1 MCAVSAADPQ
11 SLFPGKHFI
20 STALE
25 VLETKTTMSGGL
37 ARRYL
42 QRAAMAGVIIGL
54 LYATFYAVLAAFDA
68 VQVGGSTLLPVGR
81 MVGAVVFGWAL
92 VFIYYSRSE
101 LLTSN
106 MMIVSIGAY
115 HRRTSW
121 GRALRML
128 GMCYAG
134 NLVGGLFVA
143 VLLRFSTLVDGAP
156 MDQMAASVAHKLAYV
171 TDGPAGWVDL
181 LLRAVL
187 CNFCIN
193 IAMLLVYNGL
203 IKDDLTKCLV
213 MIVSVFIFAFLGL
226 EHSVANTVLFSV
238 VGLQEGIALG
248 AAAGNL
254 AIALLGN
261 FIGGGLLIGLAYAY
275 VNDDS
280 QWLRQMTTTT
290 TAPGRG
296 AAARGTTADD
306 RAQGR
311 RSTPADQE

>member
-1 MCAVSAADPQ
+1 VSAVSAADPQ
-11 SLFPGKHFI
+11 SLFPGKQFI

-42 QRAAMAGVIIGL
+42 QRAAMAGVLIGL
-54 LYATFYAVLAAFDA
+54 LYATFYAVLATFAG
-68 VQVGGSTLLPVGR
+68 VEVGAGSSLAPIGR
-81 MVGAVVFGWAL
+81 LVGAVVFGWAL

-121 GRALRML
+121 LRALRML
-128 GMCYAG
+128 GMCYLG

-143 VLLRFSTLVDGAP
+143 VLLRFSTIVEGAP
-156 MDQMAASVAHKLAYV
+156 LDQMVDSVAHKLAYV
-171 TDGPAGWVDL
+171 TDGPSGWVDL

-193 IAMLLVYNGL
+193 VAMLLVYNGL

-213 MIVSVFIFAFLGL
+213 MITSVFIFAFLGL
-226 EHSVANTVLFSV
+226 EHSVANTVLFSI
-238 VGLQEGIALG
+238 VGLREGLDLA
-248 AAAGNL
+248 AAAGNVG
-254 AIALLGN
+254 IALVGN
-261 FIGGGLLIGLAYAY
+261 FIGGGLLIGLYYAY
-275 VNDDS
+275 VNDDT
-280 QWLRQMTTTT
+280 QWLRQQ
-290 TAPGRG
+290 GRG
-296 AAARGTTADD
+296 T
-306 RAQGR
+306 
-311 RSTPADQE
+311 STPDGPAQR

>member
-1 MCAVSAADPQ
+1 MIVAHLWHRVPVTSPDPQ
-11 SLFPGKHFI
+11 SLFPGKRFI

-42 QRAAMAGVIIGL
+42 QRAAMAGVLIGL
-54 LYATFYAVLAAFDA
+54 LYATNYAVIAAFDS
-68 VQVGGSTLLPVGR
+68 VDVGGSTLRPLGR
-81 MVGAVVFGWAL
+81 LVGAIAFGWAL

-121 GRALRML
+121 LRATRML
-128 GMCYAG
+128 ALCYLG

-143 VLLRFSTLVDGAP
+143 VLVRFSTVVDGPALEE
-156 MDQMAASVAHKLAYV
+156 MSASVAHKLAYV
-171 TDGPAGWVDL
+171 TDGPGGWLDL
-181 LLRAVL
+181 LVRALL

-193 IAMLLVYNGL
+193 VAMLLVYNGL
-203 IKDDLTKCLV
+203 IKDDLTKSLV
-213 MIVSVFIFAFLGL
+213 MIMSVFIFAFLGL
-226 EHSVANTVLFSV
+226 EHSVANTVLFSI
-238 VGLQEGIALG
+238 VGLREGIELG
-248 AAAGNL
+248 AAAGNV

-261 FIGGGLLIGLAYAY
+261 FLGGGLLIGLYYAY

-280 QWLRQMTTTT
+280 QWLKSHP
-290 TAPGRG
+290 PGQ
-296 AAARGTTADD
+296 DD
-306 RAQGR
+306 
-311 RSTPADQE
+311 

>member
-1 MCAVSAADPQ
+1 VSGVSTPDPQ
-11 SLFPGKHFI
+11 SLFPGKQFI

-42 QRAAMAGVIIGL
+42 QRAAMAGVLIGL
-54 LYATFYAVLAAFDA
+54 LYATFYAVLAAFSA
-68 VQVGGSTLLPVGR
+68 VEVGDSSLRPLGR
-81 MVGAVVFGWAL
+81 LVGAIAFGWAL

-121 GRALRML
+121 VRALRLL
-128 GMCYAG
+128 GLCYLG
-134 NLVGGLFVA
+134 NLLGGLFVA
-143 VLLRFSTLVDGAP
+143 LLLRFSTLVEGAP
-156 MDQMAASVAHKLAYV
+156 LDEMVDSVAHKLAYV

-193 IAMLLVYNGL
+193 VAMLLVYNGL

-213 MIVSVFIFAFLGL
+213 MITSVFIFAFLGL
-226 EHSVANTVLFSV
+226 EHSVANTVLFSI
-238 VGLQEGIALG
+238 VGLREGLDLA
-248 AAAGNL
+248 AAAGNIG
-254 AIALLGN
+254 IALVGN
-261 FIGGGLLIGLAYAY
+261 FIGGGLLIGLYYAY

-280 QWLRQMTTTT
+280 QWLRS
-290 TAPGRG
+290 GG
-296 AAARGTTADD
+296 AGT
-306 RAQGR
+306 
-311 RSTPADQE
+311 STPDPQG

>member
-1 MCAVSAADPQ
+1 VSGVSTPDPQ
-11 SLFPGKHFI
+11 SLFPGKQFI

-42 QRAAMAGVIIGL
+42 QRAAMAGVLIGL
-54 LYATFYAVLAAFDA
+54 LYATFYAVLAAFSA
-68 VQVGGSTLLPVGR
+68 VEVGDSSLRPLGR
-81 MVGAVVFGWAL
+81 LVGAIAFGWAL

-121 GRALRML
+121 ARALRLL
-128 GMCYAG
+128 GLCYLG
-134 NLVGGLFVA
+134 NLLGGLFVA
-143 VLLRFSTLVDGAP
+143 LLLRFSTLVEGAP
-156 MDQMAASVAHKLAYV
+156 LDEMVDSVAHKLAYV

-193 IAMLLVYNGL
+193 VAMLLVYNGL

-213 MIVSVFIFAFLGL
+213 MITSVFIFAFLGL
-226 EHSVANTVLFSV
+226 EHSVANTVLFSI
-238 VGLQEGIALG
+238 VGLREGLDLV
-248 AAAGNL
+248 AAAGNIG
-254 AIALLGN
+254 IALVGN
-261 FIGGGLLIGLAYAY
+261 FIGGGLLIGLYYAY

-280 QWLRQMTTTT
+280 QWLRS
-290 TAPGRG
+290 GG
-296 AAARGTTADD
+296 AGT
-306 RAQGR
+306 
-311 RSTPADQE
+311 STPGPHG

>member
-1 MCAVSAADPQ
+1 
-11 SLFPGKHFI
+11 
-20 STALE
+20 
-25 VLETKTTMSGGL
+25 
-37 ARRYL
+37 
-42 QRAAMAGVIIGL
+42 MAGVIIGL
-54 LYATFYAVLAAFDA
+54 LYATFYAVLAAFDS
-68 VQVGGSTLLPVGR
+68 VEVGGSTLLPIGR

-128 GMCYAG
+128 GMCYLG

-156 MDQMAASVAHKLAYV
+156 MDQMIASVEHKLAYV

-226 EHSVANTVLFSV
+226 EHSVANTVLFSI
-238 VGLQEGIALG
+238 VGLQEGIAIG
-248 AAAGNL
+248 PAAGNVAL
-254 AIALLGN
+254 ALLGN
-261 FIGGGLLIGLAYAY
+261 FIGGGLLIGLYYAY
-275 VNDDS
+275 VNDDT
-280 QWLRQMTTTT
+280 QWLRQLAASRTATTGG
-290 TAPGRG
+290 TATGDP
-296 AAARGTTADD
+296 ADE
-306 RAQGR
+306 R
-311 RSTPADQE
+311 RRTGADQE